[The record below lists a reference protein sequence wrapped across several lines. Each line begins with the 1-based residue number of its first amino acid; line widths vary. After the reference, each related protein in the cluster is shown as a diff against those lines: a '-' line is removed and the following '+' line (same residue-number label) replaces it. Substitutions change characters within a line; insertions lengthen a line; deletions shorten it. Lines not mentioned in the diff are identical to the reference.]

1 MSLVQAVETPA
12 RQAEVERYLG
22 SFFDDAI
29 VRADAHAADYRR
41 LWAAARDAASGGKR
55 IRPRLVLAAH
65 DALAPDGAPGAGV
78 VPSGAPGSGTHAEAV
93 ALAAAF
99 ELLHTAFLV
108 HDDVIDRDLVRR
120 GEPNVAGR
128 FALDAAL
135 RGLERERADAYGQA
149 SAILAGDLLIAAAHS
164 LVAGLDVPAARRRAI
179 LAVLDECVFAAA
191 AGEHADVRHAAGV
204 RPDEADI
211 LAMIEDKTACYSF
224 SAPLRAG
231 ALLAGA
237 GPAEVARLGEIGRRL
252 GVAFQLQDDLLG
264 VYGDERVTGKTTLG
278 DLREGKETLLIAY
291 ARGHAA
297 WVAASGAFG
306 RPDLD
311 EAGARPLRAAIEASG
326 ARARVEARIAEE
338 TTAARTAIA
347 SAGLPDRLEAE
358 LLGLAAEA
366 TRRAK

>member
-1 MSLVQAVETPA
+1 MSLVATVATPP

-22 SFFDDAI
+22 GFFDDAI

-55 IRPRLVLAAH
+55 IRPRLVLGAY
-65 DALAPDGAPGAGV
+65 DALAPVAARDDAEPA
-78 VPSGAPGSGTHAEAV
+78 AAAEAV

-164 LVAGLDVPAARRRAI
+164 VVAGLDVPVERRRAI

-204 RPDEADI
+204 RPGEADI

-237 GPAEVARLGEIGRRL
+237 PRATVERLGEIGRRL
-252 GVAFQLQDDLLG
+252 GVAFQLQDDVLG

-297 WVAASGAFG
+297 WVAASSAFG

-326 ARARVEARIAEE
+326 ARARVESRIAEE
-338 TTAARTAIA
+338 AAAARAAIA
-347 SAGLPDRLEAE
+347 SAGLPTGLETE

-366 TRRAK
+366 TRRSR